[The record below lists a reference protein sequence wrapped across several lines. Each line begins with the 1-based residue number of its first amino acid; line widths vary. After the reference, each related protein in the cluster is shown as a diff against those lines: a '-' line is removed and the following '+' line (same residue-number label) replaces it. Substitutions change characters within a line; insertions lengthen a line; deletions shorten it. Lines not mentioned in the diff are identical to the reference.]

1 MVLEE
6 HVVLVG
12 GATDATENV
21 TLHEFINIRPK
32 AVNYLCRE
40 LA

>member
-12 GATDATENV
+12 NAADSAEDIATHKVVGVGAKA
-21 TLHEFINIRPK
+21 IND
-32 AVNYLCRE
+32 
-40 LA
+40 LAGC